1 MLLIVYYSGA
11 HRLLG
16 VFEIAVAKDT
26 SDLQIGKSNG
36 KFFFFFLDFS
46 AALNTSNLHFESLFQ
61 PL

>member
-16 VFEIAVAKDT
+16 FFEIAVAKDT

-36 KFFFFFLDFS
+36 KFFFFLDFS

>member
-16 VFEIAVAKDT
+16 FFEIAVAKDT

-36 KFFFFFLDFS
+36 KFFFFL
-46 AALNTSNLHFESLFQ
+46 TSQQH
-61 PL
+61 